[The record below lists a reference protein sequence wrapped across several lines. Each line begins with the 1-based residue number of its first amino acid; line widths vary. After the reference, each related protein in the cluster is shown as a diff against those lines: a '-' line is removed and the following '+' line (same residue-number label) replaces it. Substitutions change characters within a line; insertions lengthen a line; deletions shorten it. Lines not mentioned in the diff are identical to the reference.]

1 MRASVGFTPRIKK
14 ELATNEYCIGW
25 LTNTA
30 GISYPPEPWHLGGEI
45 YGSIWRVPLTSLHI
59 AHLQEIVPIKFQ
71 GGAFV
76 GTFLAR
82 YKPGG
87 VLVYNELA
95 MAVWVRRQYDLRL
108 CSVLRIW
115 VDSESSAVGGREL
128 WGIPKEL
135 GTFAIQ
141 DGNPFAARVGAI
153 EKDITVLRFEP
164 RLRLPG
170 MWRVSF
176 RLAQEFGLRL
186 KLTHA
191 RCRGQIAFGKGS
203 WEFSAEG
210 PLAFFT
216 ERQPLLS
223 IRLENM
229 TLRFGG

>member
-1 MRASVGFTPRIKK
+1 M
-14 ELATNEYCIGW
+14 
-25 LTNTA
+25 
-30 GISYPPEPWHLGGEI
+30 
-45 YGSIWRVPLTSLHI
+45 
-59 AHLQEIVPIKFQ
+59 
-71 GGAFV
+71 
-76 GTFLAR
+76 
-82 YKPGG
+82 
-87 VLVYNELA
+87 
-95 MAVWVRRQYDLRL
+95 
-108 CSVLRIW
+108 
-115 VDSESSAVGGREL
+115 GGREL

-203 WEFSAEG
+203 WEFAAEG

-216 ERQPLLS
+216 ERRPLLS

-229 TLRFGG
+229 SLRFGD

>member
-1 MRASVGFTPRIKK
+1 MRASVGFRPRIKK
-14 ELATNEYCIGW
+14 DLATNEYRIGW

-95 MAVWVRRQYDLRL
+95 MAVWVRRRYDLRL

-141 DGNPFAARVGAI
+141 DGNSFAARVGAI

-186 KLTHA
+186 KTDSRTLS
-191 RCRGQIAFGKGS
+191 RPDCFR
-203 WEFSAEG
+203 EG
-210 PLAFFT
+210 ELGV
-216 ERQPLLS
+216 R
-223 IRLENM
+223 R
-229 TLRFGG
+229 